1 MDPVI
6 TLSILF
12 VLMVVLIYLSGYFSG
27 TETALTNISA
37 ARIADMSRK
46 KEKNTW
52 FIIKLK
58 RNMDR
63 TLVTILIG
71 NNIVNIILSAVTAL
85 IANEL
90 FHTIGVSIAIGI
102 ITFLIIVFGE
112 IGPKSHAIIYSKEIC
127 QRNSKFI
134 YFLMRVLK
142 PLIIV
147 FLTITQWLLK
157 LKGDVK
163 TETHLLASDESI
175 KNLAALS
182 ESEGIIK
189 SIEREIIYKVFRF
202 GDSKIEDVMV
212 SMSEVFYLS
221 KNYTTKE
228 ASKIITERGF
238 TRIPILDK
246 NKKVSGL
253 LYSKDLLIEK
263 GDYIM
268 SLVKPVFIVSVKSDV
283 TDTFNKMKRKRI
295 HMAIVEDSFG
305 KHIGI
310 VTLEDILEQIVGDI
324 HDEYSELKYKD
335 KTRKH
340 K

>member
-6 TLSILF
+6 ILSVLF

-27 TETALTNISA
+27 TETALTQISA

-46 KEKNTW
+46 KEKNIW
-52 FIIKLK
+52 HIIKLK

-71 NNIVNIILSAVTAL
+71 NNIVNIILSAITAL

-90 FHTIGVSIAIGI
+90 FHALGVSIAIGI

-112 IGPKSHAIIYSKEIC
+112 IGPKSHAIMHSKEIC

-142 PLIIV
+142 PLIII
-147 FLTITQWLLK
+147 FLVITQWLLK

-163 TETHLLASDESI
+163 TETHLLASDDSI
-175 KNLAALS
+175 KNLVALS
-182 ESEGIIK
+182 ESEGVIK
-189 SIEREIIYKVFRF
+189 SIEREIIHKVFRF
-202 GDSKIEDVMV
+202 GDSKIGDVMV
-212 SMSEVFYLS
+212 PMSEVFYLS
-221 KNYTTKE
+221 KNYTTKD

-238 TRIPILDK
+238 TRIPIIDK
-246 NKKVSGL
+246 NQKVSGL

-268 SLVKPVFIVSVKSDV
+268 SLVKPVFIVSVKSDA

-295 HMAIVEDSFG
+295 HMAIVEDG
-305 KHIGI
+305 NRKHIGI